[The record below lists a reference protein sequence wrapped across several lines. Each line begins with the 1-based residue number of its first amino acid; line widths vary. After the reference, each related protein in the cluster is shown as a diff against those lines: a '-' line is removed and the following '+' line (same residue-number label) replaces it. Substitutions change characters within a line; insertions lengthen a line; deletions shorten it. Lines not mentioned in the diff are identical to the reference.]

1 MAPGADL
8 RFWVHLCDRT
18 LNLDAKTLFFLRFL
32 EDFGGAVAPRPKRV
46 RLRVLFFRV
55 QSSQL
60 HGLNTYAGGREDTLA
75 VPSLPVLDLQGSLA

>member
-8 RFWVHLCDRT
+8 RFRVHLRDRT
-18 LNLDAKTLFFLRFL
+18 LNLDAKTLFFFRFL
-32 EDFGGAVAPRPKRV
+32 QVFGEGGALRPKRI

-60 HGLNTYAGGREDTLA
+60 HGLNTYAGGREDTLG